1 MLRTGSLAIALAAG
15 AVTPPSRWPY
25 SSIPP
30 SSRDSVAGYARAPLP
45 RKGPPRRPPLNSP
58 MREPAHVARPPSV
71 RFATL
76 PGEDTPRCV
85 CRRRLWRA
93 GLVSQPIEPLTSETM
108 VLWSHRAGSWE
119 KSQESGRLIIWA
131 WLVTGA
137 FACLQSAA
145 AHRFPAAWM
154 LPIGS
159 VNWAKSRRP
168 ARQSGRQ
175 SDPLCIRQ
183 KQRGVVG
190 LIETQG
196 GSVEYPHGAAPTLP
210 SGGWQSE
217 TPPPPTDQIP
227 SG

>member
-1 MLRTGSLAIALAAG
+1 
-15 AVTPPSRWPY
+15 V
-25 SSIPP
+25 
-30 SSRDSVAGYARAPLP
+30 
-45 RKGPPRRPPLNSP
+45 
-58 MREPAHVARPPSV
+58 
-71 RFATL
+71 

-108 VLWSHRAGSWE
+108 VLWPHRAGSWE

-190 LIETQG
+190 LIETQEARSSTRTAPRPLSHQVV
-196 GSVEYPHGAAPTLP
+196 GSQKRRRHQPIRFRAGSQYGVG
-210 SGGWQSE
+210 
-217 TPPPPTDQIP
+217 
-227 SG
+227 